1 MIIMTC
7 LSMSIMF
14 VLSFTD
20 SILFCFQEHAAKVK
34 INNAVYLHCCSIKGN
49 WSVLFIMLFI
59 LSAKKSLKCQQNQT
73 NEINQNI

>member
-7 LSMSIMF
+7 LSMSIML

-34 INNAVYLHCCSIKGN
+34 NNNAVYLHCCSIKGN
-49 WSVLFIMLFI
+49 WSV
-59 LSAKKSLKCQQNQT
+59 
-73 NEINQNI
+73 